1 MLVAALVQISFVT
14 PISIAGGHA
23 DLLLVMLVSLALLRG
38 PMLGAVGGF
47 WAGFVLD
54 IGTMQPLGLSS
65 LVLTLAGYWTGRFG
79 EATTRNSPHPPLIAV
94 ALATVWVAVGSAIF
108 NFMLGQSVPAG
119 ELFGHVLLAD
129 AGAERAHR
137 LSGLQARRAH
147 LQDGRAR
154 PKGAGNCLARIFPA
168 FSRATPASRS
178 PTA

>member
-1 MLVAALVQISFVT
+1 MTLTDALKTAVLMLVAALVQISFVT

-23 DLLLVMLVSLALLRG
+23 DLVLVVLVSLALLRG

-79 EATTRNSPHPPLIAV
+79 EATTRNSPHPPLIAA
-94 ALATVWVAVGSAIF
+94 ALATVWVALGSAIF

-119 ELFGHVLLAD
+119 QLFGHVLL
-129 AGAERAHR
+129 
-137 LSGLQARRAH
+137 
-147 LQDGRAR
+147 
-154 PKGAGNCLARIFPA
+154 PTLALNVLIAYPVYKLVGRIFKTDPRDRREPA
-168 FSRATPASRS
+168 VV
-178 PTA
+178 